1 MRPIKKRLP
10 MMTIDAQKKFLRSEI
25 NSRLKAMSV
34 NERKILSTAAV
45 EKFLLHPIY
54 KSSEI
59 IMAYSSTALEIQLG
73 EFFLTAL
80 SHGKILAIPF
90 IRGREMFAVELS
102 SADELEIGAYD
113 ILTVKN
119 ADNKII
125 DARKIDCI
133 VTPGLAFDANCNRL
147 GKGGGYYDKFF
158 INAINAKKIALA
170 HDCQIVDKV
179 PTERHDIPV
188 DVVITPTKNFFQPN
202 KCRIL

>member
-1 MRPIKKRLP
+1 MRQIKKRLP

-25 NSRLKAMSV
+25 NSRLKAMSAD
-34 NERKILSTAAV
+34 ERKFLSTAAV

-54 KSSEI
+54 KNSKI

-73 EFFLTAL
+73 EIFFTAL

-90 IRGREMFAVELS
+90 IRGREMFAAELS
-102 SADELEIGAYD
+102 SVDELEIGAYG

-119 ADNKII
+119 ADDKII
-125 DARKIDCI
+125 DAKKIDCI

-158 INAINAKKIALA
+158 VNAINAKKIALA
-170 HDCQIVDKV
+170 YDCQIVDKV
-179 PTERHDIPV
+179 PVEQHDMPV
-188 DVVITPTKNFFQPN
+188 DVVITPTKIFYGD
-202 KCRIL
+202 

>member
-1 MRPIKKRLP
+1 MRQIKKWLT
-10 MMTIDAQKKFLRSEI
+10 MMTIDAQKKFLRREI

-34 NERKILSTAAV
+34 NERIFFSRAAV

-54 KSSEI
+54 KSSKI

-73 EFFLTAL
+73 EFFFTAL

-90 IRGREMFAVELS
+90 IRGREMFAAELLS
-102 SADELEIGAYD
+102 VDELEIGAYD

-119 ADNKII
+119 ADDKII
-125 DARKIDCI
+125 DAKKIDCI
-133 VTPGLAFDANCNRL
+133 VTPGFAFDANCNRL

-158 INAINAKKIALA
+158 VNAINAKKIALA

-179 PTERHDIPV
+179 PIEQHDMPV
-188 DVVITPTKNFFQPN
+188 DFVITPTKIFSY
-202 KCRIL
+202 K

>member
-1 MRPIKKRLP
+1 MRQIKKRLP

-25 NSRLKAMSV
+25 NSRLKAMSAD
-34 NERKILSTAAV
+34 ERKFLSTAAV

-54 KSSEI
+54 KSSKI

-80 SHGKILAIPF
+80 SHGKILAVPF
-90 IRGREMFAVELS
+90 IRGREMFAAELS
-102 SADELEIGAYD
+102 SVDELEIGAYG

-119 ADNKII
+119 ADDKII
-125 DARKIDCI
+125 DAKKIDCI

-158 INAINAKKIALA
+158 VNAVNAKKIALA
-170 HDCQIVDKV
+170 YDCQLVDKV
-179 PTERHDIPV
+179 PVEQHDMPV
-188 DVVITPTKNFFQPN
+188 DVVITPTKIFYGD
-202 KCRIL
+202 